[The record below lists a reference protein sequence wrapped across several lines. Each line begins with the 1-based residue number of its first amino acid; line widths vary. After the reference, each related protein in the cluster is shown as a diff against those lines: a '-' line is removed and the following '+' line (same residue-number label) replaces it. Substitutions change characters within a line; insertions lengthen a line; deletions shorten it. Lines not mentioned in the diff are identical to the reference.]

1 MGTAW
6 ISTFFAGAAESQT
19 MAALQTGAQAPKA
32 TAVGGLDV
40 SAIDKSADPCADFYQ
55 YACGNWIKGNPVPA
69 DQVRW
74 VRSFSLLQEQNLQ
87 ELGQELA
94 RAAAKP
100 ASPLERQYGD
110 FFAACIDVDALQK
123 RSLDPLKPA
132 LDRISALKDSK
143 GITALITDLAA
154 AGDPAPLFG
163 LDVVPSPQDSTK
175 PILSI
180 TQAGLTLPDRE
191 NYGGDSPYI
200 FKRYRG
206 HVTRV
211 FMLTGDTLK
220 QADDEAMAVLAI
232 EKSLAQASRSRTES
246 TDPDKRYHLIT
257 SADLAKLTPDFDFG
271 MYFKGV
277 TSRPVETLNVAN
289 PEYLRTLD
297 KLIVSVPIEAWKS
310 YFRWHVLSE
319 QADAL
324 PKEFRDEDFAFWGA
338 NVGHQEKP
346 APRARQCAALT
357 DQAFGEAFAEQWVKR
372 HFPTAAKAET
382 AKLVDALEKALA
394 EEIRTVPWM
403 NDETKRTAEAKLAAI
418 QTRIGHP
425 QKWRDYSALT
435 VDRHDFLGNLHRK
448 AVFERNDLLGRLAR
462 PVDPDE
468 WDMTA
473 TALKVRY
480 AGSMNSLYIP
490 AGMLQPPFF
499 DGAADPAVNFG
510 GLGVLT
516 AHELT
521 HGFDGIGAKFD
532 AHGNLRDWQTAD
544 DRREF
549 AEATG
554 CEVAQYG
561 DSLPK
566 SDDPGDPP
574 KVSSLMV
581 AESTADDGALRI
593 ALRALMDA
601 LIAQGRST
609 DLKID
614 GLTESQRFFLS
625 FAQGSCEN
633 QTFLSARRSLSA
645 DPHSSGRVRVNSAVQ
660 NFEEFGKA
668 FQCAKGK
675 PMYPEKS
682 CRVW

>member
-1 MGTAW
+1 
-6 ISTFFAGAAESQT
+6 
-19 MAALQTGAQAPKA
+19 
-32 TAVGGLDV
+32 
-40 SAIDKSADPCADFYQ
+40 
-55 YACGNWIKGNPVPA
+55 
-69 DQVRW
+69 
-74 VRSFSLLQEQNLQ
+74 
-87 ELGQELA
+87 
-94 RAAAKP
+94 
-100 ASPLERQYGD
+100 
-110 FFAACIDVDALQK
+110 
-123 RSLDPLKPA
+123 
-132 LDRISALKDSK
+132 
-143 GITALITDLAA
+143 
-154 AGDPAPLFG
+154 
-163 LDVVPSPQDSTK
+163 
-175 PILSI
+175 
-180 TQAGLTLPDRE
+180 
-191 NYGGDSPYI
+191 
-200 FKRYRG
+200 
-206 HVTRV
+206 
-211 FMLTGDTLK
+211 
-220 QADDEAMAVLAI
+220 
-232 EKSLAQASRSRTES
+232 
-246 TDPDKRYHLIT
+246 
-257 SADLAKLTPDFDFG
+257 
-271 MYFKGV
+271 
-277 TSRPVETLNVAN
+277 
-289 PEYLRTLD
+289 
-297 KLIVSVPIEAWKS
+297 
-310 YFRWHVLSE
+310 
-319 QADAL
+319 
-324 PKEFRDEDFAFWGA
+324 
-338 NVGHQEKP
+338 
-346 APRARQCAALT
+346 
-357 DQAFGEAFAEQWVKR
+357 
-372 HFPTAAKAET
+372 
-382 AKLVDALEKALA
+382 
-394 EEIRTVPWM
+394 
-403 NDETKRTAEAKLAAI
+403 
-418 QTRIGHP
+418 
-425 QKWRDYSALT
+425 
-435 VDRHDFLGNLHRK
+435 
-448 AVFERNDLLGRLAR
+448 VFERNDLLGRLAR

-521 HGFDGIGAKFD
+521 HGFDGIGSKFD

-633 QTFLSARRSLSA
+633 QTFLSARRSMSA